1 MLDHHEI
8 SIIRETVSPYGPMKL
23 GVFGS
28 HARNEEGPNSD
39 VDLLVE
45 FSRPISLLDLVGLEQ
60 TLSELLKKKVEMV
73 TTKAL
78 SDRIRQSVM
87 KDLRTLL

>member
-1 MLDHHEI
+1 
-8 SIIRETVSPYGPMKL
+8 MKL

-60 TLSELLKKKVEMV
+60 TLSELLKKRVEMV